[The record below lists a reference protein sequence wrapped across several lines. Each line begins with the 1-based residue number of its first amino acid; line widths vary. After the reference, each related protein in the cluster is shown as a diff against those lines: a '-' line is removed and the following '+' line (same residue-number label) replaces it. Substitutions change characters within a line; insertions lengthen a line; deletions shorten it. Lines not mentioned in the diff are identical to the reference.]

1 MMRRGV
7 MQKYR
12 ILFVFVGICILLS
25 VLTPVF
31 LSVNN
36 IINVIRQV
44 SINGILAAG
53 MTMVIISGGIDLS
66 VGSVAAICGAI
77 VAGTQ
82 LKLGLVPAML
92 LSVATGALLGLINGL
107 VITKGKVAPFVATLG
122 MTTVARGLT
131 LIYTGGRPIY
141 NLTDAFR
148 VLGAGYV
155 GPIPVPVLILALVIA
170 VVHFVMSSTV
180 FGREVYALGGNEEAA
195 RYSGINVERRRM
207 LVYISMGLL
216 SAVTGIVLTSRL
228 GSADPTA
235 GVGFETDAIAAVV
248 IGGTSM
254 SGGEGSVIGS
264 LIGAL
269 IIGVMNNGL
278 NLLNVSPYYQQIFK
292 GLIVVL
298 AVLMDSASRRKRQ
311 AAALKVGR

>member
-1 MMRRGV
+1 

-82 LKLGLVPAML
+82 LKLGLAPAML

-155 GPIPVPVLILALVIA
+155 GPIPVPVIILALVIA

-207 LVYISMGLL
+207 MVYISMGLL

>member
-1 MMRRGV
+1 

-82 LKLGLVPAML
+82 LKLGLAPAML

>member
-1 MMRRGV
+1 

-12 ILFVFVGICILLS
+12 ILFVFIGICILLS

-31 LSVNN
+31 LTVNN

-44 SINGILAAG
+44 SINGILASG
-53 MTMVIISGGIDLS
+53 MTIVIISGGIDLS

-77 VAGTQ
+77 AAGTQ
-82 LKLGLVPAML
+82 LKLGLGPAIL
-92 LSVATGALLGLINGL
+92 LSLAAGACLGLVNGL

-131 LIYTGGRPIY
+131 LMYTGGRPIY
-141 NLTDAFR
+141 GLTDAFR
-148 VLGAGYV
+148 VFGAGYI
-155 GPIPVPVLILALVIA
+155 GPIPVPVVILAITIA
-170 VVHFVMSSTV
+170 VVHFLMSSTV

-195 RYSGINVERRRM
+195 RYSGINVERRRA
-207 LVYISMGLL
+207 LVYIVMGFLA
-216 SAVTGIVLTSRL
+216 AVTGVVLTSRL

-264 LIGAL
+264 LIGSL

-298 AVLMDSASRRKRQ
+298 AVLMDATSRRKRQ
-311 AAALKVGR
+311 AAASKARK

>member
-1 MMRRGV
+1 MRRGV

>member
-1 MMRRGV
+1 

-77 VAGTQ
+77 VAGTL
-82 LKLGLVPAML
+82 LKLGLAPAML

>member
-1 MMRRGV
+1 

-155 GPIPVPVLILALVIA
+155 GPIPVPVIILALVIA

>member
-1 MMRRGV
+1 

-12 ILFVFVGICILLS
+12 ILFVFAGICILLS

-82 LKLGLVPAML
+82 LKLGLAPAML

-107 VITKGKVAPFVATLG
+107 VITNGKVAPFVATLG

>member
-1 MMRRGV
+1 MRRGV

-12 ILFVFVGICILLS
+12 ILFVFAGICILLS

-82 LKLGLVPAML
+82 LKLGLAPAML

>member
-1 MMRRGV
+1 

-82 LKLGLVPAML
+82 LKLGLAPAML

-207 LVYISMGLL
+207 MVYISMGLL

>member
-1 MMRRGV
+1 

-207 LVYISMGLL
+207 MVYISMGLL

>member
-1 MMRRGV
+1 

>member
-1 MMRRGV
+1 MRRGV

-12 ILFVFVGICILLS
+12 ILFVFAGICILLS

>member
-1 MMRRGV
+1 

-12 ILFVFVGICILLS
+12 ILFVFAGICILLS

-82 LKLGLVPAML
+82 LKLGLAPAML

-155 GPIPVPVLILALVIA
+155 GPIPVPVIILALVIA

>member
-1 MMRRGV
+1 MRRGV

-180 FGREVYALGGNEEAA
+180 SDVKSMR
-195 RYSGINVERRRM
+195 SGAM
-207 LVYISMGLL
+207 
-216 SAVTGIVLTSRL
+216 
-228 GSADPTA
+228 
-235 GVGFETDAIAAVV
+235 
-248 IGGTSM
+248 
-254 SGGEGSVIGS
+254 
-264 LIGAL
+264 
-269 IIGVMNNGL
+269 
-278 NLLNVSPYYQQIFK
+278 
-292 GLIVVL
+292 
-298 AVLMDSASRRKRQ
+298 RKRLDTQ
-311 AAALKVGR
+311 EST

>member
-1 MMRRGV
+1 MRRGV

-82 LKLGLVPAML
+82 LKLGLAPAML

-155 GPIPVPVLILALVIA
+155 GPIPVPVIILALVIA

>member
-1 MMRRGV
+1 
-7 MQKYR
+7 
-12 ILFVFVGICILLS
+12 
-25 VLTPVF
+25 
-31 LSVNN
+31 
-36 IINVIRQV
+36 
-44 SINGILAAG
+44 
-53 MTMVIISGGIDLS
+53 
-66 VGSVAAICGAI
+66 
-77 VAGTQ
+77 
-82 LKLGLVPAML
+82 
-92 LSVATGALLGLINGL
+92 
-107 VITKGKVAPFVATLG
+107 APFVATLG

>member
-1 MMRRGV
+1 MRRGV

-82 LKLGLVPAML
+82 LKLGLAPAML

-155 GPIPVPVLILALVIA
+155 GPIPVPVIILALVIA

-207 LVYISMGLL
+207 MVYISMGLL

>member
-1 MMRRGV
+1 

-82 LKLGLVPAML
+82 LKLGLAPAML

-155 GPIPVPVLILALVIA
+155 GPIPVPVIILALVIA

>member
-82 LKLGLVPAML
+82 LKLGLAPAML

>member
-1 MMRRGV
+1 MRRGV

-82 LKLGLVPAML
+82 LKLGLAPAML

>member
-1 MMRRGV
+1 

-12 ILFVFVGICILLS
+12 ILFVFAGICILLS

-82 LKLGLVPAML
+82 LKLGLAPAML

>member
-1 MMRRGV
+1 

-82 LKLGLVPAML
+82 LKLGLAPAML

-311 AAALKVGR
+311 AAASKAGK